1 MPDVSALTTAPWG
14 AGTPVASG
22 LLDVVWGR
30 GTDVSSLG
38 GTYTPG
44 TPPGGSTPITP
55 NTDADYVIP
64 AATNYR
70 VTHTVSVIDLRDSQ
84 PVEFDTMSLS
94 CDDGAV
100 CWTLNA
106 SGARDLFQ
114 RFTTGDTPVLAVV
127 IDGFT
132 WHFIV
137 EGVRRERTFPAGGVS
152 ITGRSPTII
161 AGEPYQFQQNW
172 VNDGPSTAQQLAAQ
186 AQVFTG
192 LEIDWQIEDWLVPDR
207 VFSFSGSPLAVV
219 QRVAESVGAVTRAD
233 RVDPKISILPRY
245 RALPNEWREE
255 VPEVEIHIDASMT
268 DSWERADKPAYTGV
282 YVSGQAEGA
291 IAKVYLSG
299 TTGDQLAPMITDA
312 LLTENIALRQRGEAF
327 LGQGGPQAS
336 IRMTLPFLTG
346 GTYPGPIELN
356 WLARIVEPGP
366 LVYYGVVRAVSI
378 DVQFGAVTQS
388 ITLEHHTADIEGT
401 VTRIPPPPVPAE
413 GELAWYAP
421 IGGTGGTLNRANSGS
436 GQASSFALAG
446 DAVTLLYAGLVGW
459 TDEVL
464 VWSIE
469 SWVSPSG
476 HPAPTITDSV
486 GAWVEIRWNNTTGWD
501 PEFPFLSDAAIGTL
515 TLTATINGNPV
526 PAGGG
531 LIAVTTPPTVDYPTI
546 AWGPDA

>member
-1 MPDVSALTTAPWG
+1 MPDVSSLTEAAWG
-14 AGTPVASG
+14 AGTPVGSG

-30 GTDVSSLG
+30 ATDVSSLG

-44 TPPGGSTPITP
+44 APPSGGTPITP

-70 VTHTVSVIDLRDSQ
+70 LVHTVTVTDLRDSQ

-94 CDDGAV
+94 CDDGSI

-114 RFTTGDTPVLAVV
+114 RFTTGDTPVLDVV
-127 IDGFT
+127 IDGYT
-132 WHFIV
+132 WRFIV

-152 ITGRSPTII
+152 ITGRSPTIV
-161 AGEPYQFQQNW
+161 AGEPYQFPQNW
-172 VNDGPSTAQQLAAQ
+172 VNDGPSTAQQLAGQ

-192 LEIDWQIEDWLVPDR
+192 LEIDWQLEDWLVPDR
-207 VFSFSGSPLAVV
+207 VFSFTGSPLAVV

-233 RVDPKISILPRY
+233 RVESRVSLLPRY
-245 RALPNEWREE
+245 RALPNEWREL

-268 DSWERADKPAYTGV
+268 DSWERSDKPAYTGV

-291 IAKVYLSG
+291 IAKVYLAG

-312 LLTENIALRQRGEAF
+312 LLTENIALRQRGESF
-327 LGQGGPQAS
+327 LGQGGPQAT
-336 IRMTLPFLTG
+336 IRLTLPFLTG

-388 ITLEHHTADIEGT
+388 ITIEHHTADIEGT
-401 VTRIPPPPVPAE
+401 VTRIPAPPVPSGAE
-413 GELAWYAP
+413 IGWYNPVTSTGVGLAHSNSGTGELSDFSVSP
-421 IGGTGGTLNRANSGS
+421 
-436 GQASSFALAG
+436 
-446 DAVTLLYAGLVGW
+446 VTSLFAGLVGW
-459 TDEVL
+459 VDETV
-464 VWSIE
+464 VWSIA
-469 SWVSPSG
+469 SWTSGSG
-476 HPAPTITDSV
+476 HPSPTIVDSAD
-486 GAWVEIRWNNTTGWD
+486 GWVQIQWENTYGGGPPIAD
-501 PEFPFLSDAAIGTL
+501 PSIGTL
-515 TLTATINGNPV
+515 VLTATVNGEPIA
-526 PAGGG
+526 AGER
-531 LIAVTTPPTVDYPTI
+531 LIAVSTPPTGDYPTV
-546 AWGPDA
+546 AWGPEP